1 MIFIFNELDFS
12 LVGLVAGI
20 LIFDESHHKVSDVQ
34 DCYQGSKE
42 EQMFH

>member
-1 MIFIFNELDFS
+1 MMFIFNELEFS

-20 LIFDESHHKVSDVQ
+20 LIFDEGHQEVSDVQ
-34 DCYQGSKE
+34 DCYHSSNE

>member
-1 MIFIFNELDFS
+1 MMFIFNELEFS

-20 LIFDESHHKVSDVQ
+20 LIFDESHHKVSYVQ
-34 DCYQGSKE
+34 DCYHSSKE